1 MLALGGI
8 FKILS
13 LHRTQMSTATRKM
26 HKRFV
31 RQLGLQA
38 SVPFIVCVFPL
49 TSLLLQIIFGFD
61 FEFNWP
67 GYVSLSLLLLHG
79 PLTSTMTICLY
90 EPYKKAVFRV
100 ISRRRESHTEVRPIS
115 VSSMRATEK

>member
-1 MLALGGI
+1 MNYHSDCLRRNYPNVVATFDAHKSFMLYDTGRLTGFLETDIALFI
-8 FKILS
+8 ILS

-31 RQLGLQA
+31 RQLGLQ
-38 SVPFIVCVFPL
+38 
-49 TSLLLQIIFGFD
+49 
-61 FEFNWP
+61 
-67 GYVSLSLLLLHG
+67 
-79 PLTSTMTICLY
+79 
-90 EPYKKAVFRV
+90 AVFRV